1 MKSILQHH
9 FLTLIIVSLAFLSC
23 DCSINKNEISLDK
36 FEDNPIHHNINT
48 LENTDKV
55 TPDFRV
61 ALIDSIDSK
70 IQRVFVVI
78 DSINIE
84 VIQNAICEV
93 SQNYRLTERSNISF
107 FTDEKYANYK
117 DEVFFMINDDP
128 FKDENNYLPI
138 EEYENWRNEYYLA
151 EYDLKSKELVLF
163 PANVNKKPALNP
175 RSNIQYFPK

>member
-1 MKSILQHH
+1 MIL
-9 FLTLIIVSLAFLSC
+9 FIVSLAFLSC
-23 DCSINKNEISLDK
+23 DSSINKNENSSGK
-36 FEDNPIHHNINT
+36 FEDNSIHQNIDT
-48 LENTDKV
+48 LENADNLTNDFKV
-55 TPDFRV
+55 V
-61 ALIDSIDSK
+61 LIDSIDRR

-84 VIQNAICEV
+84 VMQNAICDIFG
-93 SQNYRLTERSNISF
+93 NYQLTERSNISF

-117 DEVFFMINDDP
+117 DEVFFIIDDDP

-163 PANVNKKPALNP
+163 PANGEKKKDFGIVECENK
-175 RSNIQYFPK
+175 